1 MDLTNVA
8 IVREILDYN
17 LFSQFLSAILVIGV
31 FVAALWFFKF
41 MICPR
46 LRPTQYYRKVLMDLF
61 VVGKIKEFAKEGK
74 INLAK
79 EEADFNNWTR
89 KRRLTDVDLDN
100 VIEEEIKEKISEEVV
115 SEQEEP
121 EQKEPEQ
128 KEPKQKVPKEKKT
141 K

>member
-1 MDLTNVA
+1 MEMDLTNVA

-89 KRRLTDVDLDN
+89 KRGLTNVDLDN
-100 VIEEEIKEKISEEVV
+100 VIEEEIKEKISEGNLNKLKSLGKLKEEV
-115 SEQEEP
+115 
-121 EQKEPEQ
+121 
-128 KEPKQKVPKEKKT
+128 KKT

>member
-1 MDLTNVA
+1 MEMDLNNVA
-8 IVREILDYN
+8 VVREILDYN
-17 LFSQFLSAILVIGV
+17 LSSQTLGLLGGILIVLAGLWIFKYFLY
-31 FVAALWFFKF
+31 
-41 MICPR
+41 PR

-121 EQKEPEQ
+121 EQK
-128 KEPKQKVPKEKKT
+128 VPKEKKT